1 MKRTSQ
7 FGNGVLAG
15 GLLML
20 AANGGHWLITPARH
34 PDSTP
39 AEYWFTVVGMVICIA
54 VAVVLI
60 RKHIRAQRASSGSD
74 E

>member
-1 MKRTSQ
+1 MKRSTQ

-20 AANGGHWLITPARH
+20 AANGGHWLITPDRH
-34 PDSTP
+34 PDSTS